1 MTDTEK
7 KEMLDSLKGIV
18 HEANDAALKDNKEA
32 LDKAIADYD
41 ARFDKLEAKL
51 ETVNTNIGT
60 PIDAKSKAQRETFN
74 KFLRNGISAV
84 PQDTLTSSVSE
95 DGGFLIPEEIS
106 SQILSYSKQNNPM
119 RELASQITVGTDNY
133 SILDAY
139 GDAGG
144 GWVGEEDSR
153 TATDTPNAGKI
164 TIYTHE
170 MYANPKATQ
179 KEIDDSII
187 NIDAWVSDFVGKKFA
202 AIENAGFIN
211 GIGTTQPQGLLQY
224 AKVAD
229 ASWARGKMGY
239 IVSGS
244 ATAVSVDNLIDM
256 QDALADDYAQNS
268 AWLMAKGTFTALRKL
283 KAGSGGANMS
293 LLWTPELIN
302 GRLTNTLL
310 GSPVYKCSQMDA
322 ISDGK
327 YPIALGDFK
336 QGYLIVD
343 RIGVRVIRDTYS
355 SKPYVEFYTTKRVG
369 GGVTNSEAIKLL
381 KTAAS

>member
-18 HEANDAALKDNKEA
+18 HEANDAALKGNKEA

-51 ETVNTNIGT
+51 ETVNANIGT
-60 PIDAKSKAQRETFN
+60 PIDAKAKTQRETFN
-74 KFLRNGISAV
+74 KFLRNGISAI

-95 DGGFLIPEEIS
+95 DGGFLIPEEIA
-106 SQILSYSKQNNPM
+106 SQIMTYSKQNNPM
-119 RELASQITVGTDNY
+119 RELASQITIGTDNY

-153 TATDTPNAGKI
+153 TTTDTPNVGKI
-164 TIYTHE
+164 TIYARE

-187 NIDAWVSDFVGKKFA
+187 NIDSWVSDFVGKKFA
-202 AIENAGFIN
+202 SLENAGFIN
-211 GIGTTQPQGLLQY
+211 GNGTTQPQGLLQY

-229 ASWARGKMGY
+229 ASWARGKLGF

-256 QDALADDYAQNS
+256 QDALADDYQQNS
-268 AWLMAKGTFTALRKL
+268 SWLMAKGTFTALRKL
-283 KAGSGGANMS
+283 KAGTSGANQF
-293 LLWTPELIN
+293 LLWTPELIG
-302 GRLTNTLL
+302 GRLVNTLL

-322 ISDGK
+322 IGDGK
-327 YPIALGDFK
+327 YPIAYGDFR